1 MTRQEF
7 IDRTDEFF
15 RYRKALIIARLMLE
29 NLHEEADGEDLTM
42 ALDEI
47 GAALAAGTGSKA

>member
-1 MTRQEF
+1 MKE
-7 IDRTDEFF
+7 
-15 RYRKALIIARLMLE
+15 RY
-29 NLHEEADGEDLTM
+29 EEADGEDLTM